1 MEPVCY
7 IIGAA
12 PTTALPSPREGD
24 FLIAADKGYAAL
36 QEACI
41 APDLILGDFDSLGYT
56 PEGENVLSHSP
67 IKDDTDLLL
76 AIRWAMERGW
86 RRFVIYGALGGARLD
101 QTVASFQT
109 LRFLA
114 AHGARGTLVGDGWN
128 VMYVE
133 KNTGRIWQIGAL
145 SKGENWY
152 VNRACQGVSR
162 VDGLFVSDVYTWRYE
177 DTLRADATK
186 NTTYASQWT
195 QEAIQYGSV
204 LIVDIAGYTGNQ

>member
-24 FLIAADKGYAAL
+24 FLIAADKGFAAL
-36 QEACI
+36 QEAGI

-56 PEGENVLSHSP
+56 PEGENVLPHSP

-86 RRFVIYGALGGARLD
+86 RRFVIYGALGGNRLD

-114 AHGARGTLVGDGWN
+114 DHGAKGRLVGDGWN
-128 VMYVE
+128 V
-133 KNTGRIWQIGAL
+133 AL
-145 SKGENWY
+145 LQNAALRFPSTASGWL
-152 VNRACQGVSR
+152 S
-162 VDGLFVSDVYTWRYE
+162 LFVSGEEARGV
-177 DTLRADATK
+177 TLRGLKYELTDAALTCGMPLGVSNEFLGCEARIAVADGALFVLW
-186 NTTYASQWT
+186 QGDVLPEE
-195 QEAIQYGSV
+195 EA
-204 LIVDIAGYTGNQ
+204 L

>member
-12 PTTALPSPREGD
+12 PATALPSPREGD

-86 RRFVIYGALGGARLD
+86 RR
-101 QTVASFQT
+101 
-109 LRFLA
+109 
-114 AHGARGTLVGDGWN
+114 LVGGGWN
-128 VMYVE
+128 VTLLQ
-133 KNTGRIWQIGAL
+133 NAAL
-145 SKGENWY
+145 RFPPAASGWL
-152 VNRACQGVSR
+152 S
-162 VDGLFVSDVYTWRYE
+162 LFVSGDAARGV
-177 DTLRADATK
+177 TLRGLKYELTG
-186 NTTYASQWT
+186 ASLT
-195 QEAIQYGSV
+195 CGMPIGVSNEFLGREAIVRVEDGALFV
-204 LIVDIAGYTGNQ
+204 LWQGDVLPEEEAL

>member
-56 PEGENVLSHSP
+56 PEGENVLAHSP

-114 AHGARGTLVGDGWN
+114 EHGARGRLVGDGWN
-128 VMYVE
+128 VTLLQ
-133 KNTGRIWQIGAL
+133 NAAL
-145 SKGENWY
+145 RFPPAASGWL
-152 VNRACQGVSR
+152 S
-162 VDGLFVSDVYTWRYE
+162 LFVSGDAARGV
-177 DTLRADATK
+177 TLRGLKYELTGAALTCGLPLGVS
-186 NTTYASQWT
+186 NEFLGR
-195 QEAIQYGSV
+195 EALVRVEDGALFV
-204 LIVDIAGYTGNQ
+204 LWQGDVLPEEEAL